1 MARLTDADL
10 AELAA
15 AKRQA
20 VENANSKDFA
30 SYTRDLHAPDCTIF
44 PPGFPPLTGHA
55 QIAAFLEDLPPFANL
70 NLEQVDVDGEGDLAY
85 VRGKYTFDVV
95 DEGGGVIGEEY
106 GSYLEI
112 WRRRN
117 GRWAVV
123 HGMFSSDREH

>member
-1 MARLTDADL
+1 MAPLTDADR

-30 SYTRDLHAPDCTIF
+30 SYTRDLHAPDCTLL

-55 QIAAFLEDLPPFANL
+55 QIADFLEKLPPFENL
-70 NLEQVDVDGEGDLAY
+70 NLEQVDVEGEGDLAY
-85 VRGKYTFDVV
+85 VRGKYSFDVV
-95 DEGGGVIGEEY
+95 DDSGLVVGEEF

-112 WRRRN
+112 WRRRG
-117 GRWAVV
+117 GRWVV
-123 HGMFSSDREH
+123 VQGMFSSDHEH